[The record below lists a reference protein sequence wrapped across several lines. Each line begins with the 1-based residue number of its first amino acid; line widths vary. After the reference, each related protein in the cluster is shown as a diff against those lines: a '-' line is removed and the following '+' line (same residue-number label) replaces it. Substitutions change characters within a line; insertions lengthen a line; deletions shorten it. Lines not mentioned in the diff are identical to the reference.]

1 MFNGI
6 EPGSGVIRLA
16 EFLITTLIDEF
27 FSGGRSQDYL
37 EGVAIIDG
45 LNDSSTVLFKAN
57 GGCCLTRGTYT
68 CEFAKLYSY
77 EDRFI
82 SNEKQRY

>member
-1 MFNGI
+1 LPVFNGI

-37 EGVAIIDG
+37 EVVAIIDG
-45 LNDSSTVLFKAN
+45 FNYSSTVLF
-57 GGCCLTRGTYT
+57 RM
-68 CEFAKLYSY
+68 
-77 EDRFI
+77 
-82 SNEKQRY
+82 KQG